1 MAKTKSKMITIE
13 DALVPVDE
21 QPYEVPE
28 NWCWTTLDQVCFFE
42 NGYAFKSDKFSDNG
56 IPVIRISNIFDNE
69 VSIEGCVYTT
79 EENIDDRFI
88 IKNGDLLIAM
98 SGATTGKNGV
108 FLSYQKAYLNQRVGN
123 IKVIN
128 HNVLL
133 EGFRNYY
140 IASKQE
146 EILRNAYGGA
156 QPNISSTKIGK
167 MLFPLPPF
175 QEQQRIV
182 EQIESLFSKLDE
194 AKEKAQGILNS
205 FDDTWSAITYAAFT
219 GRLTEKWREKNGKKS
234 DWKEYTL
241 QGVCIMKITDG
252 THQTPTYCEK
262 EDGGVPFISAKDVTS
277 KTICWDDIKYIIPE
291 LHEELYARIA
301 PQIDDVLLAKNGT
314 TGVAAIVDTDKVF
327 DIYVTLAVLRP
338 DKDIIVPRY
347 LYNIVNSPVCKD
359 QFNSHLTGIGVPNL
373 HLRDIKDVKIM
384 VPDKDEQIE
393 VVRLVDRLWD
403 THLTAYETAK
413 GVVESIDIMKK
424 SILARAFRGELG
436 TNDSSEESSI
446 ELLKQVLEKG

>member
-1 MAKTKSKMITIE
+1 MAKSKNKKLTIE
-13 DALVPVDE
+13 DALVLVEE
-21 QPYEVPE
+21 QPYEVPG
-28 NWCWTTLDQVCFFE
+28 NWCWTYLNNIAQWGSGGTPSRKHPE
-42 NGYAFKSDKFSDNG
+42 YYGGS
-56 IPVIRISNIFDNE
+56 IPWIKTGELEDDYLYDSEERI
-69 VSIEGCVYTT
+69 T
-79 EENIDDRFI
+79 EEAVANSSAKIFPE
-88 IKNGDLLIAM
+88 NSVLIAM
-98 SGATTGKNGV
+98 YGATIGKTAILAIPATTNQACACARCYD
-108 FLSYQKAYLNQRVGN
+108 FINNKYLFYYLRSQKDAFIRKG
-123 IKVIN
+123 K
-128 HNVLL
+128 
-133 EGFRNYY
+133 
-140 IASKQE
+140 
-146 EILRNAYGGA
+146 GGA
-156 QPNISSTKIGK
+156 QPNISQDIIKNHS
-167 MLFPLPPF
+167 FPLPPLP
-175 QEQQRIV
+175 EQQRIV
-182 EQIESLFSKLDE
+182 EQIERLFSKLDE

-205 FDDTWSAITYAAFT
+205 FDDTWSVITYAAFT
-219 GRLTEKWREKNGKKS
+219 GRLTEKWRERNGKKT

-241 QGVCIMKITDG
+241 QGVCAMKITDG

-277 KTICWDDIKYIIPE
+277 KTICWDDIKYIVPE

-384 VPDKDEQIE
+384 VPDKDEQVE

-403 THLTAYETAK
+403 TYVAAYGTAK
-413 GVVESIDIMKK
+413 GVIESIDIMKK

-436 TNDSSEESSI
+436 TNDSSEENSI
-446 ELLKQVLEKG
+446 ELLRQIIES

>member
-1 MAKTKSKMITIE
+1 MAKAKSKKITIE

-28 NWCWTTLDQVCFFE
+28 NWCWTTLDHVCFFE

-79 EENIDDRFI
+79 EENIDDKFI

-133 EGFRNYY
+133 EGFRNNY

-167 MLFPLPPF
+167 MLFPLPPLP
-175 QEQQRIV
+175 EQQRIV

-194 AKEKAQGILNS
+194 AKEKAQEAIDG
-205 FDDTWSAITYAAFT
+205 FDDRRIMILRNAFEGLLTENWRKENGKSISEWERKRLSDCASAIGDGLHGTPVYSESGEYYFI
-219 GRLTEKWREKNGKKS
+219 NGNNLEYDHIEYKS
-234 DWKEYTL
+234 DTKTVNKAEYDKYYIEL
-241 QGVCIMKITDG
+241 
-252 THQTPTYCEK
+252 
-262 EDGGVPFISAKDVTS
+262 
-277 KTICWDDIKYIIPE
+277 DDTTVFVSI
-291 LHEELYARIA
+291 
-301 PQIDDVLLAKNGT
+301 NGT
-314 TGVAAIVDTDKVF
+314 LGKTAFYNNEPVILGKSACYVNTVETLDKYYLRYFFNTKEFIDYANEKATGSTIKNLGLKAIRMLE
-327 DIYVTLAVLRP
+327 IN
-338 DKDIIVPRY
+338 VPS
-347 LYNIVNSPVCKD
+347 L
-359 QFNSHLTGIGVPNL
+359 
-373 HLRDIKDVKIM
+373 
-384 VPDKDEQIE
+384 DEQKEIVRLLDDLLVKEREAREATE
-393 VVRLVDRLWD
+393 VVIANIEL
-403 THLTAYETAK
+403 
-413 GVVESIDIMKK
+413 MKK
-424 SILARAFRGELG
+424 SVLAKAFRGELG
-436 TNDSSEESSI
+436 TNDPSEESSI
-446 ELLKQVLEKG
+446 ELLKQIIVNE